1 MSVVKSMTCLKTH
14 RDVTVFIKAVLFIF
28 SAILGD
34 TAIVSGQEEDL
45 HLSDDEDMDV
55 NDSESSPVCTT

>member
-1 MSVVKSMTCLKTH
+1 M
-14 RDVTVFIKAVLFIF
+14 FVLFIF

-55 NDSESSPVCTT
+55 NDSESSPVCTILVSLN

>member
-1 MSVVKSMTCLKTH
+1 MSIVY
-14 RDVTVFIKAVLFIF
+14 IKKCIGLYVCIIF

-45 HLSDDEDMDV
+45 HLSDDEEMDV
-55 NDSESSPVCTT
+55 NDSESSPVCTILVSPN

>member
-1 MSVVKSMTCLKTH
+1 MY
-14 RDVTVFIKAVLFIF
+14 VLFIF

-45 HLSDDEDMDV
+45 HLSDDEEMDV
-55 NDSESSPVCTT
+55 NDSESSPVCTILMSPN